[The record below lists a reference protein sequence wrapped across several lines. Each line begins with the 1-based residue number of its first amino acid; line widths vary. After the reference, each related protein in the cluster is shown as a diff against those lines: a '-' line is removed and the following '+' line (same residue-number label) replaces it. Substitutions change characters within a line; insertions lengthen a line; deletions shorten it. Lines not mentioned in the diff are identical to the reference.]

1 MPRISKRIIATLQ
14 PAEKDYIVWDDQVA
28 GFALRVW
35 PSGRMSYVV
44 HYRTN
49 GRFRRYTIGHHGPWT
64 ADKARDEAIRI
75 LARVK
80 DGGDPNVERGEERSC
95 PTVRQFSKTFVE
107 RHVNTHLKPTTQAE
121 HKRAIDLLLRKDRQ
135 PEDGRPHPLRC
146 GRVPSCLSPH
156 SLSGQPDPG
165 RSVKNVLA
173 GDPVGRPER

>member
-44 HYRTN
+44 HYRAN

-64 ADKARDEAIRI
+64 ADKARDEAIKI

-80 DGGDPNVERGEERSC
+80 DGNDPNTERGEERTS
-95 PTVRQFSKTFVE
+95 PQSVSSAR
-107 RHVNTHLKPTTQAE
+107 
-121 HKRAIDLLLRKDRQ
+121 
-135 PEDGRPHPLRC
+135 
-146 GRVPSCLSPH
+146 LS
-156 SLSGQPDPG
+156 LNGM
-165 RSVKNVLA
+165 
-173 GDPVGRPER
+173 